1 MEHMGYATIST
12 ILRENKMASEMI
24 GRQLFE
30 RLLIWDLFLA
40 CSMLWLYAGHVRMQ
54 KKT

>member
-1 MEHMGYATIST
+1 
-12 ILRENKMASEMI
+12 MI

-54 KKT
+54 KKHSRSHVWLGKYVMSHELQSNHR